1 MIAAIVLSAGKSER
15 MGSPKA
21 LLEYRGQTFLATI
34 LAAIASA
41 RMASVVVVA
50 GHHYDRIVRVFPN
63 ARVAFNPN
71 YEQGMSTSVQV
82 GIRALAEGPDGPSGV
97 DGAAIFLVDHPMI
110 DRQTIEALAAHLSP
124 GRIVVPVHE
133 GRRGHPVLFAAD
145 LFAEILELTPDQGL
159 NTVVKRNRDRVV
171 EVIVENPG
179 VLCDIDTPE
188 QFARLLGEDQ

>member
-50 GHHYDRIVRVFPN
+50 GHHYDRIVRAFPN

-82 GIRALAEGPDGPSGV
+82 GIRSLPDGV

-110 DRQTIEALAAHLSP
+110 DRQTIEALAARLEP
-124 GRIVVPVHE
+124 GRIVVPLHE
-133 GRRGHPVLFAAD
+133 DRRGHPVLFAAD
-145 LFAEILELTPDQGL
+145 LFAEILELAPDQGL
-159 NTVVKRNRDRVV
+159 NTVVKRIRDRVV
-171 EVIVENPG
+171 EVIVDNPG
-179 VLCDIDTPE
+179 VLRDIDTPE

>member
-21 LLEYRGQTFLATI
+21 LLEYRGKTFLATI

-41 RMASVVVVA
+41 RLSSVVVVA
-50 GHHYDRIVRVFPN
+50 GHHYDRIVRAFPN

-71 YEQGMSTSVQV
+71 YEQGMSTSVQA
-82 GIRALAEGPDGPSGV
+82 GIRALPDGL
-97 DGAAIFLVDHPMI
+97 DGAAIFLVDHPII
-110 DRQTIEALAAHLSP
+110 DRQTIEALVAQLSS
-124 GRIVVPVHE
+124 GRIVVPVYE

-145 LFAEILELTPDQGL
+145 LFAEILELSPDQGL

-179 VLCDIDTPE
+179 VLRDIDTPE
-188 QFARLLGEDQ
+188 QFARLLGDDQ